1 MNLDPEAWC
10 IKNFFLNIIELLLY
24 QSINR
29 KHLSSLPNV
38 VLTKAD
44 WAISNLRHNR
54 DILCLWS

>member
-10 IKNFFLNIIELLLY
+10 IKNFFLNIIELPLY

-44 WAISNLRHNR
+44 WAISNLRHN
-54 DILCLWS
+54 DL